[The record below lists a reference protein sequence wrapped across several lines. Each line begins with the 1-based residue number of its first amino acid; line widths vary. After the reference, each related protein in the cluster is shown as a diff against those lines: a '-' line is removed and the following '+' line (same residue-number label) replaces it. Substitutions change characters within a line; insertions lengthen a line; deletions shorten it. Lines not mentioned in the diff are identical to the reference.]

1 MSNRERWTVYPLLF
15 LTLGIALTDKVTR
28 RVDTDFVQCKTLLVT
43 DGRGNPRVIVTP
55 TAEGGIV
62 EAHAA
67 NSGINVILGQTNAMA
82 GLMFS
87 DASNRLLP
95 QFAVPLSPKV
105 PAPAE
110 QEGDEPP
117 PLNGSKADS
126 SPEEPATPKEPGAES
141 REDAQPQSDAK

>member
-15 LTLGIALTDKVTR
+15 MTLGIALTDKVTR
-28 RVDTDFVQCKTLLVT
+28 QVNTDLVRCKTLLVT
-43 DGRGNPRVIVTP
+43 DRQGNPRVIVTP

-67 NSGINVILGQTNAMA
+67 NSGINVVLGQTNAMA

-87 DASNRLLP
+87 DASHRLLP
-95 QFAVPLSPKV
+95 QFAVPLAPRV

-126 SPEEPATPKEPGAES
+126 SPEEPAPEEPGAES